1 MEEFPECNDS
11 KSAAAQL
18 SMEGEH
24 IESVLKAVEY
34 HSATTR
40 ASIARL
46 LGLSRTSL
54 STMVGKLIS
63 LDLVSEKS
71 AQTDQRGRPAIVL
84 DLNDTYWRAIGAEFH
99 SGYWSFVE
107 TNLKGNILRSM
118 SKKSSGSGP
127 LAFLEDLVAGL
138 GEFTRDCRNVMLPAI
153 GIGVPGLVDCD
164 SGTILRADDLGWR
177 NVDVATPLK
186 KTLNLPVLLLNR
198 NRASGLA
205 EAHFGSGRGVR
216 QLVYIGIG
224 TGISAAFVQ
233 DGRLIHG
240 SSYTAGEI
248 GHITMD
254 TDGPVCGCGKR
265 GCLHVYTSGGALA
278 KRAED
283 FLAEGANSILAKPGK
298 SLTPLTG
305 EDVCLAAAEG
315 DKLAVDCL
323 EELAHYLGIAIA
335 NIITSFNPDKIVL
348 GGPIGRMEG
357 PLLGMVVSVART
369 WAMPHAFAAV
379 SFERGILGDS
389 VGALGGAC
397 RVLEKKLE
405 LALTIKG

>member
-1 MEEFPECNDS
+1 
-11 KSAAAQL
+11 
-18 SMEGEH
+18 
-24 IESVLKAVEY
+24 
-34 HSATTR
+34 
-40 ASIARL
+40 
-46 LGLSRTSL
+46 
-54 STMVGKLIS
+54 MVGKLIS
-63 LDLVSEKS
+63 LDLVCEKS
-71 AQTDQRGRPAIVL
+71 VQMDRRGRPAIVL
-84 DLNDTYWRAIGAEFH
+84 DLNDAYWRAVGAEFH

-107 TNLKGNILRSM
+107 TNLKGTILRSM
-118 SKKSSGSGP
+118 SRKSSGSGP
-127 LAFLEDLVAGL
+127 DSFLEDLVVGL
-138 GEFTRDCRNVMLPAI
+138 VEFTEPCRASMLPAI

-164 SGTILRADDLGWR
+164 KGIILRADDLGWR
-177 NVDVATPLK
+177 NVQVASLVE
-186 KTLNLPVLLLNR
+186 KTLGLPVLLLNR

-233 DGRLIHG
+233 DGQLIHG
-240 SSYTAGEI
+240 SSFTAGEI
-248 GHITMD
+248 GHITMN

-278 KRAED
+278 KRAMD
-283 FLAEGANSILAKPGK
+283 FVAEGMASMLARPGK
-298 SLTPLTG
+298 SSIHITG
-305 EDVCLAAAEG
+305 EDVCLAAAKG
-315 DKLAVDCL
+315 DTLAIDCL

-357 PLLGMVVSVART
+357 PLLDMVAGVART

-397 RVLEKKLE
+397 RVLEKKLF
-405 LALTIKG
+405 LAAAAHKGSDDKH